1 MRPPLSAAA
10 ALLAAALGAS
20 SSRWACICA
29 AAPAFVPP
37 PVSSSISTSIIPR
50 TSSSTIGAA
59 ARVRA
64 RPLAS
69 SPDGRYDHFRSSN
82 DSRIQENE
90 EAYAAADRYISE
102 HLASLP
108 SLRQHSGDAQIQ
120 RNVEAVRRGIAYY
133 LAREGGGQLRL
144 PGQQNEVTE
153 SSYDGSYD
161 APASA
166 LGVGANDASQ
176 QPSAAGA
183 AAGALSQQA
192 PAMTEYLDGLSSGRL
207 ISTPSSA
214 EAAGAIRS
222 YLDSLPTAMENE
234 VSASN
239 GGSGGGTSF
248 GQSSYLQY
256 IDEACDADDPMSAWA
271 SIDTNN
277 SGTSASSGTPD
288 ETASVPSGAT
298 TITVGSTTHVG
309 NIEGLRQNLPRGED
323 GGVIARSYHEEGD
336 TKTET
341 TVSRE
346 GDDTVL
352 IVTSTTRI
360 VMPREG

>member
-1 MRPPLSAAA
+1 MKSLSAALFTA
-10 ALLAAALGAS
+10 AVG
-20 SSRWACICA
+20 CA
-29 AAPAFVPP
+29 ATTAFVPP
-37 PVSSSISTSIIPR
+37 SISPSIVASIPR
-50 TSSSTIGAA
+50 TGRSRTIFGITS
-59 ARVRA
+59 RVRT

-108 SLRQHSGDAQIQ
+108 VLRSHSGDAHVR
-120 RNVEAVRRGIAYY
+120 RNIEAVRRGIAYY
-133 LAREGGGQLRL
+133 LAREGSGQLRL
-144 PGQQNEVTE
+144 PDQQNEVTE

-166 LGVGANDASQ
+166 LGVSANNASQ
-176 QPSAAGA
+176 QPSAA
-183 AAGALSQQA
+183 AGGTLSQQA

-214 EAAGAIRS
+214 AA
-222 YLDSLPTAMENE
+222 
-234 VSASN
+234 
-239 GGSGGGTSF
+239 
-248 GQSSYLQY
+248 
-256 IDEACDADDPMSAWA
+256 ACDADDPMSAWA
-271 SIDTNN
+271 SVATSNN
-277 SGTSASSGTPD
+277 SGTTPG
-288 ETASVPSGAT
+288 ETPSVPSTQSQGGAT
-298 TITVGSTTHVG
+298 TITIGSTTHVD
-309 NIEGLRQNLPRGED
+309 NIEGLHQNLPRGED

-352 IVTSTTRI
+352 TVTSTTRI

>member
-1 MRPPLSAAA
+1 MKSLSAALFTA
-10 ALLAAALGAS
+10 AVG
-20 SSRWACICA
+20 CA
-29 AAPAFVPP
+29 ATTAFVPP
-37 PVSSSISTSIIPR
+37 SISPSIVTSIPR
-50 TSSSTIGAA
+50 TGRSRTIFGITS
-59 ARVRA
+59 RVRT

-82 DSRIQENE
+82 DGRIQENE

-108 SLRQHSGDAQIQ
+108 VLRSHSGDAHVR
-120 RNVEAVRRGIAYY
+120 RNIEAVRRGIAYY

-144 PGQQNEVTE
+144 PDQQNEVTE

-166 LGVGANDASQ
+166 LGVSANNASQ
-176 QPSAAGA
+176 QPSAA
-183 AAGALSQQA
+183 AGGTLSQQA

-214 EAAGAIRS
+214 AAAGAIRS
-222 YLDSLPTAMENE
+222 YLDGLPTAMENE

-239 GGSGGGTSF
+239 NGGTSF
-248 GQSSYLQY
+248 GQSPYLQY

-271 SIDTNN
+271 SVDTSND
-277 SGTSASSGTPD
+277 SGTTPG
-288 ETASVPSGAT
+288 ETTPVTSTQSQGGAT
-298 TITVGSTTHVG
+298 TITVGSTTHVD
-309 NIEGLRQNLPRGED
+309 NIEGLHQNLPRGED

-352 IVTSTTRI
+352 TVTSTTRI